1 MGWSTLASAAIG
13 MGQADAKNPG
23 ASLGG
28 SGEHQLLGQLDPLG
42 KFIVGKGGD
51 PLNLYGEK
59 DNPGALFFPSGSG
72 DGMGLPTTLTPNGPV
87 NPMLYDPNSFA
98 PRRPSGPGA
107 FNAMAA
113 ELAGPA
119 YQPRRMPVQAPSSP
133 VGSGAGMGMG
143 GMTPPMYGGAEPG
156 MPDIRALLQQ
166 YRSDQPQGKGG
177 VGFSPMMKRLPTR
190 PIGPQS

>member
-1 MGWSTLASAAIG
+1 MGWSTLAAAAVN

-23 ASLGG
+23 ASVGG
-28 SGEHQLLGQLDPLG
+28 SGEHPLLGQLDPLG

-51 PLNLYGEK
+51 PWNLYGEK
-59 DNPGALFFPSGSG
+59 DNPNALFFPSSSG
-72 DGMGLPTTLTPNGPV
+72 DASGLPTTLTPNGPV
-87 NPMLYDPNSFA
+87 NPILYNPNSFA
-98 PRRPSGPGA
+98 PRTPSAPGA

-113 ELAGPA
+113 QLAGPV
-119 YQPRRMPVQAPSSP
+119 YQPQRMPIGGTVKPGEPS
-133 VGSGAGMGMG
+133 AAMG

-166 YRSDQPQGKGG
+166 YRSEQPQGKGG
-177 VGFSPMMKRLPTR
+177 IAYAPMMKRLPTR